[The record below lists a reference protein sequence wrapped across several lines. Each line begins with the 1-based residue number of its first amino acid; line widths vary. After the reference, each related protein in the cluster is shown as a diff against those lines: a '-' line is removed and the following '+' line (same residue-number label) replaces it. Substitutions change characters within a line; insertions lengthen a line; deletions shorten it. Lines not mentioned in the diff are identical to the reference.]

1 MPVVVN
7 SNASATSASFNLSR
21 ANDSLRKSLE
31 RLSSGKR
38 INNAGDDAGGLAV
51 AYKLN
56 SKANRTTAI
65 LQNAQ
70 NGLSYLQVQD
80 SSLQTAGKIVDRM
93 AELRVM
99 AQDITKNTSDIE
111 NYSKEFV
118 ELQSQLNQI
127 SKEKFN
133 GISLFASSNASA
145 GGTLESGTAS
155 FNTTSYNSYSR
166 TLITHDSGVS
176 TSGSIKLNV
185 VNFQFMLSIGTLSSG
200 TAAGTNLDLG
210 NVNGSNSGTG
220 ISSSGY
226 ISDIT
231 EVSVGQFTN
240 IIERIADMRAENGAE
255 QNRVLQTIDLLQTN
269 LTNIEAAHGR
279 IMDTDVAL
287 ESTRF
292 ARHNILVQASA
303 AMTAQANQLTNVAL
317 QLIG

>member
-1 MPVVVN
+1 MPIVVY

-21 ANDSLRKSLE
+21 ANDSLRQSLE

-93 AELRVM
+93 AELRTM

-118 ELQSQLNQI
+118 ELQGQLNQL
-127 SKEKFN
+127 SKETFN
-133 GISLFASSNASA
+133 GISLFANSGATA
-145 GGTLESGTAS
+145 AGTLETGTAS
-155 FNTTSYNSYSR
+155 FNSVAYNSFNR

-176 TSGSIKLNV
+176 TSGSIELNV
-185 VNFQFMLSIGTLSSG
+185 VNFQFMLSVGTIDSG
-200 TAAGTNLDLG
+200 NGGSNIDLG
-210 NVNGSNSGTG
+210 NVNGGNTGTG
-220 ISSSGY
+220 IDSGF

-231 EVSVGQFTN
+231 DVNVSQFTN

-255 QNRVLQTIDLLQTN
+255 QNRVLGNIDLLQTN

-279 IMDTDVAL
+279 IMDTDIAL

>member
-1 MPVVVN
+1 MRVQP
-7 SNASATSASFNLSR
+7 SASFNLSR

-145 GGTLESGTAS
+145 GGTIKQSGTAS

-166 TLITHDSGVS
+166 TLITHDSGCKYIRKYKAKCS
-176 TSGSIKLNV
+176 KFSIYA
-185 VNFQFMLSIGTLSSG
+185 FHWHAFFRDSSRYK
-200 TAAGTNLDLG
+200 LDLG
-210 NVNGSNSGTG
+210 NVNGSNMVP
-220 ISSSGY
+220 GY
-226 ISDIT
+226 LQMDIFLILQKL
-231 EVSVGQFTN
+231 VSVSLPTLLK
-240 IIERIADMRAENGAE
+240 E
-255 QNRVLQTIDLLQTN
+255 LQTH
-269 LTNIEAAHGR
+269 ACR
-279 IMDTDVAL
+279 KWC
-287 ESTRF
+287 
-292 ARHNILVQASA
+292 
-303 AMTAQANQLTNVAL
+303 
-317 QLIG
+317 

>member
-1 MPVVVN
+1 M
-7 SNASATSASFNLSR
+7 SR

-133 GISLFASSNASA
+133 GISLFALSNATA
-145 GGTLESGTAS
+145 AGTLSAETGSYNG
-155 FNTTSYNSYSR
+155 TSYSTFNR
-166 TLITHDSGVS
+166 TLITHDSGIS
-176 TSGSIKLNV
+176 TAGSVKLNV
-185 VNFQFMLSIGTLSSG
+185 INFSSCFLFTQLSLV
-200 TAAGTNLDLG
+200 AAG
-210 NVNGSNSGTG
+210 
-220 ISSSGY
+220 
-226 ISDIT
+226 
-231 EVSVGQFTN
+231 
-240 IIERIADMRAENGAE
+240 
-255 QNRVLQTIDLLQTN
+255 
-269 LTNIEAAHGR
+269 LTLA
-279 IMDTDVAL
+279 V
-287 ESTRF
+287 
-292 ARHNILVQASA
+292 
-303 AMTAQANQLTNVAL
+303 
-317 QLIG
+317 

>member
-1 MPVVVN
+1 MPIVVN

-21 ANDSLRKSLE
+21 ANDSLRQSLE

-38 INNAGDDAGGLAV
+38 INNSGDDAGGLAV

-93 AELRVM
+93 SELRVM
-99 AQDITKNTSDIE
+99 AQDITKNSSDIE

-118 ELQSQLNQI
+118 ELQSQLNQL
-127 SKEKFN
+127 SRETFN
-133 GISLFASSNASA
+133 GISLFASSNATA
-145 GGTLESGTAS
+145 AGTLETGTAS
-155 FNTTSYNSYSR
+155 FNSASYNSFSR
-166 TLITHDSGVS
+166 TLVTHDSGVS
-176 TSGSIKLNV
+176 TSGSIDLNV
-185 VNFQFMLSIGTLSSG
+185 VNFQFMLSVGTIDG
-200 TAAGTNLDLG
+200 GNGATAIDLG
-210 NVNGSNSGTG
+210 NVNGGNTGTG
-220 ISSSGY
+220 INSGF

-231 EVSVGQFTN
+231 HVAVSQFTN

-255 QNRVLQTIDLLQTN
+255 QNRVLGNIDLLQTN

-279 IMDTDVAL
+279 IMDTDIAL